1 MWTLQDLLGDI
12 PEEENIKKLSSK
24 DLGIKPKKT
33 TQWKRLE
40 NPGRLTRILKIE
52 NEEKFNGFIL
62 ECLKLQFELNHYGRM
77 TIQYPEIK
85 FDIWTKGLN
94 DVTELDLEVCQEID
108 HNFEDWQ

>member
-1 MWTLQDLLGDI
+1 MWTLQDLLGDYQE
-12 PEEENIKKLSSK
+12 PEVIKKLSSSE
-24 DLGIKPKKT
+24 LGIVPKKDPE
-33 TQWKRLE
+33 WKRLE
-40 NPGRLTRILKIE
+40 NPGRLTRIFKIE

-62 ECLKLQFELNHYGRM
+62 ECLRLQFDLNHYGRM

-108 HNFEDWQ
+108 HNYEDWK